1 MAHCDLFQLIFVKAS
16 FHWHRYKS
24 ILSNYYLV
32 YIGCFLVV
40 LSPQTD
46 SNLVWTYLI
55 VISMILSFIYQTIL
69 VNMLCTFIDFG
80 WCTKKLCQQCL
91 HFNPGKFLGGH
102 GRSFIEKSTTTTKK
116 TIKSHLG
123 TLFGASLYDC
133 LDDIQGPLTRDQE
146 MDGGE
151 VSSKKINSKKAWTKK
166 WLFCSTFII
175 SSRCKKNTWL

>member
-1 MAHCDLFQLIFVKAS
+1 
-16 FHWHRYKS
+16 
-24 ILSNYYLV
+24 
-32 YIGCFLVV
+32 
-40 LSPQTD
+40 
-46 SNLVWTYLI
+46 
-55 VISMILSFIYQTIL
+55 
-69 VNMLCTFIDFG
+69 MLCTFIDFG

-175 SSRCKKNTWL
+175 SSRCKKILGFRRMTCHKVLILTSFVVIYLYLLLQ